1 MADDRMKNDDLNRNV
16 GGRGTEDEA
25 TREQRSPGRNIDDE
39 QSTSRRQGN
48 DEPNG
53 DEEIRSGNKGNKG
66 DQDRTGRQ

>member
-1 MADDRMKNDDLNRNV
+1 MADDRMKNDDLNQNV

-25 TREQRSPGRNIDDE
+25 AREQRSPGRNIDDE

-53 DEEIRSGNKGNKG
+53 DEEIGSGNKGNKG
-66 DQDRTGRQ
+66 GQGSMGRE